1 MKPSVEKMTKPA
13 NTDVMLLILEIKMQ
27 SLKLKIITQLLL
39 DGNHELA
46 NKFQLN
52 TVDTAVVL

>member
-1 MKPSVEKMTKPA
+1 
-13 NTDVMLLILEIKMQ
+13 MLLMLEIKMQ